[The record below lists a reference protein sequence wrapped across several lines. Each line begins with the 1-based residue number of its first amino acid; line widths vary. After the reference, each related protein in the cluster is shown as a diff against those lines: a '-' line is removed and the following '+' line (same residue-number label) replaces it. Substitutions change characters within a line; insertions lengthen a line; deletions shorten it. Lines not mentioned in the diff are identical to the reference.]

1 MTYGKAYDFSAA
13 AEPAPSSALL
23 RNPVRENAPEGA
35 GSAVARQCELSYT
48 YCSIPIGERLKVSA
62 DASDFF
68 GEDGAVGVAASP
80 RRNGIALH
88 GILSAVQEASDLR
101 VAVDEA
107 VLDGQLTPEEGEDA
121 FALLSARIAA
131 HPEWFSARGMN
142 EITVF
147 DAFGNERRPDRVVLG
162 RDAVVIVDYK
172 FGESTPESDARYSR
186 QVSAYMKIFRS
197 LGYANVSGAV
207 WYVVPDKLVTLQAV

>member
-1 MTYGKAYDFSAA
+1 
-13 AEPAPSSALL
+13 
-23 RNPVRENAPEGA
+23 
-35 GSAVARQCELSYT
+35 
-48 YCSIPIGERLKVSA
+48 
-62 DASDFF
+62 
-68 GEDGAVGVAASP
+68 
-80 RRNGIALH
+80 
-88 GILSAVQEASDLR
+88 
-101 VAVDEA
+101 
-107 VLDGQLTPEEGEDA
+107 
-121 FALLSARIAA
+121 
-131 HPEWFSARGMN
+131 MN

-207 WYVVPDKLVTLQAV
+207 WYVVPDKLVTL